1 MSVRSSDD
9 STILVVAV
17 TVSDTRNADSDGA
30 RAVFE
35 AELKTVAVRHI
46 IVKDDAG
53 AIVELCRGKNAVLL
67 VRFQTDYFARM
78 RASLRWGDLA
88 ERETL
93 Q

>member
-1 MSVRSSDD
+1 MFHHNYLLHL
-9 STILVVAV
+9 IP
-17 TVSDTRNADSDGA
+17 
-30 RAVFE
+30 
-35 AELKTVAVRHI
+35 
-46 IVKDDAG
+46 
-53 AIVELCRGKNAVLL
+53 VLL